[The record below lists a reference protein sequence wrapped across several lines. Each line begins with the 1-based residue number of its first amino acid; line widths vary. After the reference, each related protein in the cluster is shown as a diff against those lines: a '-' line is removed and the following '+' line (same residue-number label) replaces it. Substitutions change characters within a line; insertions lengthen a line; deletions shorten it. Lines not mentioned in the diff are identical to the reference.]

1 MDLKASRKI
10 ELVGFHDLLDVR
22 DEEDEEWNIAGFW
35 LEQLGT
41 VQVFTELRAH
51 RKGRLRREIMNSIL
65 KMLSLRYT
73 ADIQQEIS
81 SRQLDIESGLQ
92 IQITKS

>member
-1 MDLKASRKI
+1 M
-10 ELVGFHDLLDVR
+10 
-22 DEEDEEWNIAGFW
+22 
-35 LEQLGT
+35 
-41 VQVFTELRAH
+41 FTELRAH